1 MWGLTM
7 TTGSS
12 HYPRGHGFIER
23 QVQIIKK
30 LFNRCDEDSVNHQ
43 MALQELRTTLL
54 DSNTPSPAG
63 FLYGRQIKTALPAI
77 TKSPQNSEVVK
88 ESLQSREDLR
98 RYDAQAK
105 ERSTVLPT
113 QPVWVLDTTNH
124 RWGQG
129 VVKSKAETPRSYIAQ
144 THKVNTGGI
153 GYTYRK
159 QQ

>member
-63 FLYGRQIKTALPAI
+63 FLYGRQIKQLCQPSPNLHKTVKWSKNPCNLEKTSGGMMLKPRRDPLSYLPN
-77 TKSPQNSEVVK
+77 QF
-88 ESLQSREDLR
+88 
-98 RYDAQAK
+98 
-105 ERSTVLPT
+105 
-113 QPVWVLDTTNH
+113 
-124 RWGQG
+124 
-129 VVKSKAETPRSYIAQ
+129 
-144 THKVNTGGI
+144 
-153 GYTYRK
+153 GY
-159 QQ
+159 